1 MQASTRK
8 AEIRNE
14 KSANAP
20 EVVSRITPDAS
31 HRAHRHH
38 DAHDHKRHKP
48 ARPWMIGHWVSDPT
62 ARSGARGA
70 AEVAIA
76 CLLARSAKA
85 RLERRGGPAVYGRT
99 RPWSAQS
106 ACGL

>member
-62 ARSGARGA
+62 AHSGARGA

-76 CLLARSAKA
+76 CLLADGQPRRDSSGEADR
-85 RLERRGGPAVYGRT
+85 RLKVELDRDQPNPRVA
-99 RPWSAQS
+99 
-106 ACGL
+106 